1 MQRLVPALVLALIAT
16 LVPEVLF
23 GSTPL
28 TEPGRILATMPIY
41 AGGALVIRELARRR
55 RAGWLAVALLG
66 VAYGIVEEGLALSSF
81 FNPSMFNAGLVGGRL
96 VGVNRT
102 WTEWTLGY
110 HAVWSI
116 AIPILLTEL
125 LFPGRRAEAWLGGV
139 GLAIAGVVY
148 LAGATFLLLITR
160 YAIAPDFTPPTVPY
174 VGAGL
179 VAIGLVG
186 LALGRPAHPAG
197 SEEVPS
203 RAGDAPSPWLVGLL
217 ALVVALAWFGLLL
230 LPAPIKS
237 TGWVIIPMALDLA
250 LLVTAVSLV
259 RRWSA
264 PAHGWTDLH
273 RLALAA
279 GPLPASTLW
288 GFVYVTAGRPLDRAL
303 QAAACAVAAVVLA
316 TFARSLRRRDG
327 PSQVAPDRSATGRP
341 LATRHG
347 H

>member
-1 MQRLVPALVLALIAT
+1 VQRFVPALVLALIAT

-28 TEPGRILATMPIY
+28 TEPGRIVATMPIY
-41 AGGALVIRELARRR
+41 AGGAVVIRELARRR
-55 RAGWLAVALLG
+55 RAGWLTIALLG
-66 VAYGIVEEGLALSSF
+66 VAYGIVEEGLALGSF

-96 VGVNRT
+96 VGVNWT

-110 HAVWSI
+110 HPVWSI
-116 AIPILLTEL
+116 SIPILLTEL
-125 LFPGRRAEAWLGGV
+125 LFPARRSDVWLGRV

-160 YAIAPDFTPPTVPY
+160 YAIAPDFTPPTVSY
-174 VGAGL
+174 VGAAL

-186 LALGRPAHPAG
+186 LALGRPARPVGADK
-197 SEEVPS
+197 VPS
-203 RAGDAPSPWLVGLL
+203 RPGDAPSPWLVGLL

-230 LPAPIKS
+230 LPAPIKLS
-237 TGWVIIPMALDLA
+237 GWVIVPMVLDLA
-250 LLVTAVSLV
+250 LLLTAVSLV

-264 PAHGWTDLH
+264 PGHGWTDLH

-279 GPLPASTLW
+279 GPMPASMLW

-303 QAAACAVAAVVLA
+303 QAAACMAVTVLLA
-316 TFARSLRRRDG
+316 RFAQSLHRSGGSAL
-327 PSQVAPDRSATGRP
+327 VAPDRSAIGRP
-341 LATRHG
+341 VATRPG